1 MKQNVGRPK
10 RTDVTKRIQCVIPE
24 EVLNKL
30 DDKIKSQQDSKN
42 DRSKAIT
49 EAVKNWL
56 GFSNTKRNF
65 ENIYAKL
72 GEPFSKENLNNLDDF
87 AELIIEKLISDDTDE
102 SKLTKEEIDK
112 INDLLSKLKISTN
125 YNLEVESNIKE
136 AFILEKILFLNKLY
150 PIKNYLG
157 KCPKCGTIF
166 FKKRYDQKF
175 DTKACNILIFDKELS
190 EKSSD
195 LKKHIDIKKA
205 VEDLKLKIDSD
216 SIIINDYINKKNN
229 NKSYIITMKNI
240 LNDICLECDYSFS
253 KLKKFFKKVKDVN
266 SELYNFIL
274 NFHIE
279 YEEYLINSFSIEEK
293 ENMTRD
299 SWAKITAKEFFP
311 ITNNIR
317 YHFENWLKLVVTPL
331 FFKLRKD
338 MIIAK
343 DKIRNSYLGSPE
355 YFKAKHDFNIAIEEF
370 IKYYENNDELGVFEK
385 FVNIVRSKQL
395 LIRENIFNNDFD
407 IDKAVQDC
415 NEILEAY
422 PNDIDA
428 RSLIII
434 INFKKFL
441 LQPSDEI
448 IQEII
453 SQYEKIQD
461 TNFKRMVY
469 KNNQTRKDV
478 FEGWED
484 LYLSIPFFE
493 DLVKL
498 VEVISFV
505 AYLLNKDSN
514 KDFNKFENLAKNIT
528 SDLETQKDKIITD
541 INNLKRSAN
550 PGFIC
555 YLKRN
560 LHQIYEK
567 KYIIIKV
574 ICSIL
579 INILKSISEQNLEK
593 TIETTK
599 DTVLFFEKCL
609 DSIIELLDQLIT
621 VLEGIKNNPKELENY
636 PNLSNDIATFEMA
649 KLKICSAKSY
659 IKVYDNIAEQTLFEQ
674 CFEDIFKI
682 LNILFY
688 I

>member
-24 EVLNKL
+24 EVLSKL
-30 DDKIKSQQDSKN
+30 DEKVKSLHDSKVD

-65 ENIYAKL
+65 ENIYANEKL

-87 AELIIEKLISDDTDE
+87 AKSIIEKLISDDTDE

-112 INDLLSKLKISTN
+112 INDLLSKLEISTN
-125 YNLEVESNIKE
+125 DNLEVKSNIKE

-157 KCPKCGTIF
+157 KCPNCGEIF
-166 FKKRYDQKF
+166 FKRRYDQKF
-175 DTKACNILIFDKELS
+175 DTKACNILLYTKELS

-216 SIIINDYINKKNN
+216 SIIINDYINKKNI

-253 KLKKFFKKVKDVN
+253 KLKKFFKKVKYEN
-266 SELYNFIL
+266 FELYNFIF
-274 NFHIE
+274 NFSTE

-355 YFKAKHDFNIAIEEF
+355 YFKAKHDFNIAIEGF
-370 IKYYENNDELGVFEK
+370 IKYYENNDELGDIEK
-385 FVNIVRSKQL
+385 FVNIVRYKQL

-461 TNFKRMVY
+461 TISKRMVY

-498 VEVISFV
+498 VEVIRFFIRP
-505 AYLLNKDSN
+505 
-514 KDFNKFENLAKNIT
+514 DFKFINLAKNIT
-528 SDLETQKDKIITD
+528 SDLETQKDIIITD
-541 INNLKRSAN
+541 INNLKRSLN
-550 PGFIC
+550 PGFFH
-555 YLKRN
+555 YFN
-560 LHQIYEK
+560 PTLHQIYEK

-609 DSIIELLDQLIT
+609 DSIIELLDQLKT
-621 VLEGIKNNPKELENY
+621 LAESIKNNPKELDNY
-636 PNLSNDIATFEMA
+636 PNLPNDIATLEMA

-659 IKVYDNIAEQTLFEQ
+659 IKVYDNIAEKTLFEQ
-674 CFEDIFKI
+674 CFKDIFKF
-682 LNILFY
+682 LQCLFP